1 MTLIQDVK
9 DAFKAKGLDFVSLGE
24 SSQDREKTTLTYVDS
39 SGKTVHKELGIRLGE
54 LEDTIAALDGM
65 DPEDLANFL
74 LE

>member
-1 MTLIQDVK
+1 MALVQDVR
-9 DAFKAKGLDFVSLGE
+9 DAFRAKGLDFVSLAE
-24 SSQDREKTTLTYVDS
+24 SSQDREKTTLTYVDG
-39 SGKTVHKELGIRLGE
+39 SGKTVHKELAIRLGE